1 MTAFLTT
8 RDLQDLI
15 KVDKSTIYRMADDG
29 RLPALKVGR
38 QWRFPAAEIDAWLA
52 GGALPAPPPTEAS
65 PDGLQDLADL
75 LGRSLEAMVLITDFD
90 GRPLTTVAN
99 PCGLFTAVASDPAGI
114 AHCLAAWRRY
124 SDEPGLAP
132 RFHTSAFGFLCARAF
147 ARVGDRL
154 AAMVI
159 AGGIAPETWPPGP
172 DAVARIAAGLH
183 VPVEVVA
190 DHLTEIHP
198 GGPEMSGGVLG
209 ARRRAGGVASSLL
222 GIERSTS

>member
-38 QWRFPAAEIDAWLA
+38 QWRFPSAEIDAWLA
-52 GGALPAPPPTEAS
+52 GGAMTAPPAPAAS
-65 PDGLQDLADL
+65 PAGLQDLADL
-75 LGRSLEAMVLITDFD
+75 LGRSLGAMVVITDFG
-90 GRPLTTVAN
+90 GRQLTTVAN
-99 PCGLFTAVASDPAGI
+99 PCGLFSAVAAGPSGI
-114 AHCLAAWRRY
+114 SHCIAAWRRY
-124 SDEPGLAP
+124 SEEPGLAP
-132 RFHTSAFGFLCARAF
+132 QLHTSAFGFLCARAF

-159 AGGIAPETWPPGP
+159 AGGIASEHWPPGA
-172 DAVARIAAGLH
+172 DGIRRIAASLG
-183 VPVEVVA
+183 VPEVVVA
-190 DHLTEIHP
+190 DHITDVHP
-198 GGPEMSGGVLG
+198 GGAEKERRVLDALPRA
-209 ARRRAGGVASSLL
+209 ARVASSLL